1 MLADAA
7 TTMCRGAAAA
17 AAAAETARKTFEEG
31 ATGDALPRHTVHGGE
46 IGVVDAL
53 VALGFAASKGEARR
67 LIKGGG
73 ARLDGEKVADEA
85 AVKIGIASGTG
96 RVCQYGSISV
106 VAGSLNKDRIDK
118 IDIATINQP
127 IRNSSTLFVLQ

>member
-1 MLADAA
+1 MLRFRLLLFFFKQKTAYEMRISDWSSDV
-7 TTMCRGAAAA
+7 CSSDLGAAAA

-31 ATGDALPRHTVHGGE
+31 ATGDALPRHTVPGGE

-85 AVKIGIASGTG
+85 AVIRLGDQPVRLS
-96 RVCQYGSISV
+96 
-106 VAGSLNKDRIDK
+106 AGKKHHGLLTR
-118 IDIATINQP
+118 
-127 IRNSSTLFVLQ
+127 

>member
-17 AAAAETARKTFEEG
+17 DAAAETARKTFEEG
-31 ATGDALPRHTVHGGE
+31 ATGDALPRHTVPGGE

-73 ARLDGEKVADEA
+73 ARLDGEQVADEA
-85 AVKIGIASGTG
+85 AVIRLGDQPVRLSAGQKHHGRSTEERRVGNECVRPCRSRGIPA
-96 RVCQYGSISV
+96 
-106 VAGSLNKDRIDK
+106 
-118 IDIATINQP
+118 
-127 IRNSSTLFVLQ
+127 

>member
-31 ATGDALPRHTVHGGE
+31 ATGDALPRHTVPGGE
-46 IGVVDAL
+46 IGFVDAL

-85 AVKIGIASGTG
+85 AVIRLGDQPVRSEER
-96 RVCQYGSISV
+96 RVGKECV
-106 VAGSLNKDRIDK
+106 
-118 IDIATINQP
+118 
-127 IRNSSTLFVLQ
+127 STCRSRWSPYH